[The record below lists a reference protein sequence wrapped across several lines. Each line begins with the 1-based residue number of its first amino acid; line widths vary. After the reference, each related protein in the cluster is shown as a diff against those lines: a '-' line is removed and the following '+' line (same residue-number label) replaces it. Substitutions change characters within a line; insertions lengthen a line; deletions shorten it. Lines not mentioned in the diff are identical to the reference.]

1 MHPCSRLLAALS
13 LSLCSISA
21 TAAISQDLTRASFR
35 TATCN
40 IDSMVLSFRMD
51 EAFDEPLMTS
61 KLRWQAG
68 SNTSAECLSTLTNVW
83 VRVRTEAGTI
93 KYVKLSPDAPAA
105 GPNFGPTATESPS
118 WGSLFCDAP
127 TEAASCAATGEAKA
141 LFESALRF
149 EGFEL
154 TTENRTLAGSSPPS
168 PRAQAQSAAPQV
180 GQSLDLLLAS
190 AIDQAISPGSVEQKP
205 VTNDPSLT
213 PEQIAEANKRQ
224 RDEHARSA
232 VNSVVTLIASSL
244 AQYVAPAHTCETDRV
259 IANWVQARGTCQLNF
274 RSEAN
279 HEFTCADNGVR
290 TPIRSTR
297 QANID
302 LQKDLAAVG
311 PIKVSDEG
319 WASVVLELK
328 DELRSTTEGNYK
340 TNRWQFTANAAK
352 LADLEQLASSI
363 LALKQYCERG
373 GSS

>member
-1 MHPCSRLLAALS
+1 MRPCSRFLAALA

-21 TAAISQDLTRASFR
+21 AAAINQDLTRASFR
-35 TATCN
+35 TAICN

-51 EAFDEPLMTS
+51 EAFGEPLMTS

-68 SNTSAECLSTLTNVW
+68 SNTATDCLSTLTSVW
-83 VRVRTEAGTI
+83 VRVRTEAGDL
-93 KYVKLSPDAPAA
+93 KYVKLSPDAPVA
-105 GPNFGPTATESPS
+105 GPDFGPTATESPN

-127 TEAASCAATGEAKA
+127 SEAANCAARDEAKA

-154 TTENRTLAGSSPPS
+154 ITGTRTLAASSIPQSRPQT
-168 PRAQAQSAAPQV
+168 PSAAPQR

-190 AIDQAISPGSVEQKP
+190 AIDQAISPDGGQQKP
-205 VTNDPSLT
+205 VTNEPSLT

-232 VNSVVTLIASSL
+232 VNQVVTLIASSL
-244 AQYVAPAHTCETDRV
+244 AQYVAPAHPCETDRV

-279 HEFTCADNGVR
+279 HEFTCTDNGVR
-290 TPIRSTR
+290 TPVRATR

-302 LQKDLAAVG
+302 LQKDLAKVG

-363 LALKQYCERG
+363 LALKQYCESG